1 MIINDTGE
9 IPLKILGRMNF
20 KDKLSQRIGMA
31 DINEILCLIGD
42 NDDRKRELYDL
53 VMGDD
58 EAIGCQAAWVFT
70 HFSDENS
77 EWLYDKQDEL
87 IDELLGCKHGGR
99 RRVILNLL
107 YRQPQ
112 ANPPRVDLLDFCLER
127 MMSCQELPGV
137 KSLCMKLAYELCRPI
152 PELMQEFKMALEIME
167 VDAVPS
173 MRCVRRRILKAI
185 MKGKSL

>member
-58 EAIGCQAAWVFT
+58 EAIGYQAAWVFT

-112 ANPPRVDLLDFCLER
+112 AKSRFAGFLSGTNDV
-127 MMSCQELPGV
+127 MPGIAWG
-137 KSLCMKLAYELCRPI
+137 KISLH
-152 PELMQEFKMALEIME
+152 E
-167 VDAVPS
+167 V
-173 MRCVRRRILKAI
+173 
-185 MKGKSL
+185 SL